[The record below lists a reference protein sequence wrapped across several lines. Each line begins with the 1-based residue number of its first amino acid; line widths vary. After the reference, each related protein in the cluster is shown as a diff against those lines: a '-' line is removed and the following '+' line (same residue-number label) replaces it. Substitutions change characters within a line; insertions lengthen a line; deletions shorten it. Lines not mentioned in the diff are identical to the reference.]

1 MNGDLPRKRIGLPVR
16 FHYSTAL
23 INENLSV
30 IIVYVESFFYKE
42 AQMAEKILIIDDDVD
57 TLRLVG
63 LMLQR
68 QGYEISAASN
78 GSQGLTKA
86 LEERPDLILLDVMMP
101 DMDGYEV
108 TRRLRKNPVTVS
120 IPILMFTAKTQLDD
134 KVTGFEVGADDYL
147 TKPTHPTELQAHV
160 KALLARTAIK
170 KPAPTPPPANEH
182 HGYVIGVLST
192 RGGLGVSSV
201 AANLAAGLFTRTQSD
216 VILAEL
222 TPGQGTLGMDL
233 GASNSKGLTE
243 LLQGSVVEVTREKV
257 QSALV
262 QHNSGLKLFLA
273 SENPRD
279 VTLISQVQNYEAIV
293 NRLAS
298 LARFIV
304 MDLGTGLPA
313 FVQKVLPLC
322 RERIVVVEGVPGTIQ
337 HTRLLIENMESLQ
350 IDTKSINVIL
360 NNRLRSESQM
370 AWTQVQEKLGHS
382 ISSTLTPAPE
392 LFQQATRMQTPAVM
406 SQPTNMTSQQFLK
419 IADAILERE
428 KAR

>member
-1 MNGDLPRKRIGLPVR
+1 
-16 FHYSTAL
+16 
-23 INENLSV
+23 
-30 IIVYVESFFYKE
+30 
-42 AQMAEKILIIDDDVD
+42 MAEKILIIDDDLD

-68 QGYEISAASN
+68 QGYQISAASN
-78 GSQGLTKA
+78 GSQGLAKA

-108 TRRLRKNPVTVS
+108 TRRLRKNPATLT

-160 KALLARTAIK
+160 KALLSRSSQKDAGEITTASH
-170 KPAPTPPPANEH
+170 EH
-182 HGYVIGVLST
+182 HGYVIGILSA
-192 RGGLGVSSV
+192 RGGLGVSSL
-201 AANLAAGLFTRTQSD
+201 ASNIAAGLFSRAQSD

-233 GASNSKGLTE
+233 GAPNQKGLTE

-257 QSALV
+257 QSFLV
-262 QHNSGLKLFLA
+262 PHNSGLKLFLA

-279 VTLISQVQNYEAIV
+279 VTLISQVQNYQAIV
-293 NRLAS
+293 SRLS
-298 LARFIV
+298 TLARFV
-304 MDLGTGLPA
+304 VLDLGTGLPT
-313 FVQKVLPLC
+313 FVQKLLAMC
-322 RERIVVVEGVPGTIQ
+322 AERIVVVEGTPSAIQ
-337 HTRLLIENMESLQ
+337 HTKFLIDEIAGLD
-350 IDTKSINVIL
+350 IDRKTISVVL
-360 NNRLRSESQM
+360 NNRQRSEAQM
-370 AWTQVQEKLGHS
+370 AWTKVQEKLGHS
-382 ISSTLTPAPE
+382 ISTTLTPAPE
-392 LFQQATRMQTPAVM
+392 LFLQATRMQTPAVM
-406 SQPTNMTSQQFLK
+406 CQPTNMTAQQFLK